1 MLHLKGLAPRVSA
14 HTQCDSSPSPPSPPS
29 TSPPPPPSSSPPPS
43 LPPPHPDDPQ
53 VDPDEE
59 GARLAPRQLGALR
72 RRLLRAR
79 HARRQPPPHRH
90 GPGEE
95 YKQHKHKQGD
105 GHGQG
110 AEKSNLFS
118 FAAAR

>member
-14 HTQCDSSPSPPSPPS
+14 HTQCDTSPSPPS
-29 TSPPPPPSSSPPPS
+29 TSPPLPHPSS

-90 GPGEE
+90 GPGGNGE
-95 YKQHKHKQGD
+95 QQ
-105 GHGQG
+105 
-110 AEKSNLFS
+110 
-118 FAAAR
+118 